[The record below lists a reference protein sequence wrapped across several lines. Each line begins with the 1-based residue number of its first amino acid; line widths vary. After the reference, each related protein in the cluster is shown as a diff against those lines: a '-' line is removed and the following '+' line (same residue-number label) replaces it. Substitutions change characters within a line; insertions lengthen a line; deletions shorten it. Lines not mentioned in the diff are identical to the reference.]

1 MDDFLRSL
9 GDALRGKE
17 KPEPVRPVDDPVMA
31 PAGSHTRADGPL
43 SRKLILG
50 HSVWR
55 TKSKGWWVE
64 DNRHVLA
71 VNPVSNLVTYA
82 RPRSGK
88 ATSLIIPNL
97 LNFGGSVI
105 CLDPKGELAFATAD
119 WRRRVFGQD
128 VFVIDPKGLVERH
141 YHAEWERKAPGRFAR
156 DETIVAAG
164 CNPFQGLNADEAAF
178 DSLVQTMAAGLSP
191 IADPAKP
198 FFAGNAQL
206 WLQILIHAVCSR
218 YVGER
223 SPSGRFVPHEATL
236 RAVRVAIER
245 GPEGLHEIA
254 AHVAT
259 VDPEFGRRLGGLMI
273 GSKDSIADIVATV
286 RLATRFIDNRVI
298 LDALMPAAGKRMFD
312 LSWVRNPAKK
322 FTVYLVVPLNDFT
335 IMAPYLRMMLQRI
348 LYEALEVVRTEKL
361 LVILDELGSLGK
373 LELLPSAFSGG
384 SGYGLCCWGFWQNIA
399 QMRAHYGREA
409 GTFEG
414 SSSVTQYFKVDFETA
429 KGMSERAG
437 RHERL
442 RISSTRSGSST
453 TGQQGSSTSS
463 WSESSQWVTEQL
475 YDGAEIEQMTERV
488 IANFIG
494 DEREGRLVLTAPA
507 DYFLL
512 PAMDGRWRPRPDRPE
527 RRAPERPGMTTH
539 QFAAWRRQFIS

>member
-1 MDDFLRSL
+1 MDEFIKKVV
-9 GDALRGKE
+9 DAVVGKE
-17 KPEPVRPVDDPVMA
+17 TPEPMRPIDDPVMPPPGVRA
-31 PAGSHTRADGPL
+31 RADGPL

-55 TKSKGWWVE
+55 TLRDWMVE

-71 VNPVSNLVTYA
+71 VNPVSNVVTYA

-88 ATSLIIPNL
+88 ATALIITNL
-97 LNFGGSVI
+97 LNFAGSVI
-105 CLDPKGELAFATAD
+105 VLDPKGELAFGTAD

-141 YHAEWERKAPGRFAR
+141 YHAEWERKDPGRFAR

-164 CNPFQGLNADEAAF
+164 CNPFDGLDADEPAF
-178 DSLVQTMAAGLSP
+178 DSLVQSMAAGISP
-191 IADPAKP
+191 ITDAAKP
-198 FFAGNAQL
+198 FFPGNAQTWFQL
-206 WLQILIHAVCSR
+206 VTHAVCSG

-223 SPSGRFVPHEATL
+223 TPTGRFVPHAATL
-236 RAVRVAIER
+236 QAVRIAIEK
-245 GPEGLHEIA
+245 GAAGLHEIA
-254 AHVAT
+254 EYVAT
-259 VDPEFGRRLGGLMI
+259 VDPEFGRRMAGLMT
-273 GSKDSIADIVATV
+273 GSKDSMADIIATV

-298 LDALMPAAGKRMFD
+298 LEALLPAPGKRMFD
-312 LSWVRNPAKK
+312 LASVRDPAKR

-399 QMRAHYGREA
+399 QMRAHYGQEA

-414 SSSVTQYFKVDFETA
+414 SSSVTQFFKVDFETA
-429 KGMSERAG
+429 KYAAERAG

-442 RISSTRSGSST
+442 RTSSTRSGST
-453 TGQQGSSTSS
+453 TSGAQGSSTSS
-463 WSESSQWVTEQL
+463 WSHSEQWTVEQL

-494 DEREGRLVLTAPA
+494 EEREGRLVLSAPA

-512 PAMDGRWRPRPDRPE
+512 PAFDGRWRPRPDKPV
-527 RRAPERPGMTTH
+527 RRAPERPAMTTH